1 MTIVQ
6 ALEKFRNILLQVQC
20 FNTPP
25 H

>member
-6 ALEKFRNILLQVQC
+6 ALEKLRNILLQVQC